1 MHTFHNDWDHQA
13 PRRDP
18 FSRIAAGI
26 ATLLLYVPLFFLAL
40 THPHLLVAPV
50 AAPPK
55 TLETIVRLLPAPRPR
70 VPPQPQFIVR
80 KIRLHAV
87 NAPAPEVVIV
97 PAHTLAPPALLPVT
111 AAQLSPLA
119 GGALPGLGSGAV
131 SGTGTGGNG
140 AGPAGCIDPA
150 YLAAITHHVS
160 IFFRYPAE
168 ASRNH
173 ITGVTYVRFT
183 IDKRGRPSALAVEV
197 GSGQPVLDDYAL
209 ALMRQAAPLPPIPD
223 RMHIDKLTALLPIVF
238 VLQGQARPALHL
250 SGQTV
255 GCN

>member
-1 MHTFHNDWDHQA
+1 MQMLHNGWDHPA

-50 AAPPK
+50 AAPPR
-55 TLETIVRLLPAPRPR
+55 TLETIVRLLPTPRPR
-70 VPPQPQFIVR
+70 VPPQPQFVAH
-80 KIRLHAV
+80 KIHLRAV
-87 NAPAPEVVIV
+87 NAPKPEVVIV

>member
-1 MHTFHNDWDHQA
+1 MHTLQDDWDHPA
-13 PRRDP
+13 PHRDP

-26 ATLLLYVPLFFLAL
+26 ATLLLYVPLFLLAL
-40 THPHLLVAPV
+40 THPNLLVAPI
-50 AAPPK
+50 AAPPR
-55 TLETIVRLLPAPRPR
+55 TLETVVRLLPTPKPR
-70 VPPQPQFIVR
+70 VPPQPEFVVH

-119 GGALPGLGSGAV
+119 GGALPGLGAGAV

-140 AGPAGCIDPA
+140 AAAGCIDPA
-150 YLAAITHHVS
+150 YLAAITRHVAR
-160 IFFRYPAE
+160 FFRYPAE
-168 ASRNH
+168 AARAH
-173 ITGVTYVRFT
+173 TTGVTYVRFT
-183 IDKRGRPSALAVEV
+183 VDRLGRSSALAVEV

-209 ALMRQAAPLPPIPD
+209 ALMQQASPLPPIPD

-238 VLQGQARPALHL
+238 VLQGKTPPSLHL
-250 SGQTV
+250 AGRTMA
-255 GCN
+255 CN

>member
-1 MHTFHNDWDHQA
+1 MHAFHNDWDHSA

-50 AAPPK
+50 AVPSK

-70 VPPQPQFIVR
+70 VPPQPQFIAH

-87 NAPAPEVVIV
+87 NARAPEVVIV

-111 AAQLSPLA
+111 AAELSPLA
-119 GGALPGLGSGAV
+119 GGALPGVGSGAV
-131 SGTGTGGNG
+131 SGHGTGGNG

-150 YLAAITHHVS
+150 YLAAITRHIAV
-160 IFFRYPAE
+160 FFRYPAE
-168 ASRNH
+168 AVRNR
-173 ITGVTYVRFT
+173 ITGITYLRFT
-183 IDKRGRPSALAVEV
+183 IDGRGRPSALAVEIE
-197 GSGQPVLDDYAL
+197 SGQPILDSYAL
-209 ALMRQAAPLPPIPD
+209 ALMRQAAPLPPIPA
-223 RMHIDKLTALLPIVF
+223 RMHIDQLNAVLPIVF
-238 VLQGQARPALHL
+238 MLQGRAPPRTHPG
-250 SGQTV
+250 GQMVT
-255 GCN
+255 CN